1 MAGSKGFVEAG
12 ESDQG
17 LELLLM
23 KSEDIPFATNSFSD
37 SNKLG
42 KGGLGIDY
50 KVKHET

>member
-17 LELLLM
+17 LELPLM
-23 KSEDIPFATNSFSD
+23 KPEDILFATNSFSD